1 MTRLRARG
9 RVSVD
14 LVTGTPAS
22 PASRGSAQQARRVLS
37 QPVRSG
43 ERCVPPA
50 PLFRR
55 PTDSTLDKTRRPSPE
70 TDPVSLVGDA
80 VLDALE
86 QIDLPAYVV
95 DRKGTLRWANKAV
108 SRLIG
113 DRVGHSFLSFVSPDT
128 RQRFKAQLA
137 RKLVG
142 AEATAYTLTVFDPA
156 GLPAHLRVHSAPLRR
171 IDQEIVGVF
180 GLALPIEAKR
190 GESSEKGASEAQL
203 TPRQAEVL
211 RLLGEGLSTEAI
223 ASRLGVAVE
232 TARNHIRAVL
242 RGLGVHSRLEA
253 VVEGRERGLL
263 DE

>member
-1 MTRLRARG
+1 M
-9 RVSVD
+9 D
-14 LVTGTPAS
+14 
-22 PASRGSAQQARRVLS
+22 
-37 QPVRSG
+37 
-43 ERCVPPA
+43 ERP
-50 PLFRR
+50 
-55 PTDSTLDKTRRPSPE
+55 PSPE
-70 TDPVSLVGDA
+70 TDPVSLVGPA
-80 VLDALE
+80 VLGALDF
-86 QIDLPAYVV
+86 IDLLAYVI
-95 DRKGTLRWANKAV
+95 DRKGTLRWANIAV

-113 DRVGHSFLSFVSPDT
+113 DRIGHSFLSFVSPDT
-128 RQRFKAQLA
+128 RQCVKAQFA

-142 AEATAYTLTVFDPA
+142 GETTEFTVTVLDRVGRRA
-156 GLPAHLRVHSAPLRR
+156 QLRVHSAPLRR
-171 IDQEIVGVF
+171 TDREIVGVF
-180 GLALPIEAKR
+180 GLALPREAKER
-190 GESSEKGASEAQL
+190 EASPRSVEHVQL

>member
-1 MTRLRARG
+1 M
-9 RVSVD
+9 D
-14 LVTGTPAS
+14 
-22 PASRGSAQQARRVLS
+22 
-37 QPVRSG
+37 QP
-43 ERCVPPA
+43 
-50 PLFRR
+50 
-55 PTDSTLDKTRRPSPE
+55 RRPSPDM
-70 TDPVSLVGDA
+70 DPLSLVGAA

-86 QIDLPAYVV
+86 FIDLPAYVI

-113 DRVGHSFLSFVSPDT
+113 DRVGHSFLSFVSPDS
-128 RQRFKAQLA
+128 RQRVRAQFA
-137 RKLVG
+137 RKVVG
-142 AEATAYTLTVFDPA
+142 GEATAYTFTVFDTA
-156 GLPAHLRVHSAPLRR
+156 GRSARLRVHSAPLRR
-171 IDQEIVGVF
+171 IDREIVGVF
-180 GLALPIEAKR
+180 GLALPRESRR
-190 GESSEKGASEAQL
+190 GNPTERLVEDVQL

-211 RLLGEGLSTEAI
+211 RLLGEGLSTDAI